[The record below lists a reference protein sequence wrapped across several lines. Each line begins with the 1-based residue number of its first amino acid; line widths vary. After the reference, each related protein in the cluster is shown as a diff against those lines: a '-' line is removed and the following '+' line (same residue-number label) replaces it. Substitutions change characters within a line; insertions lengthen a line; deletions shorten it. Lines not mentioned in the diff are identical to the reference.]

1 MKDKLVVWGT
11 NKDEKKVLL
20 GIELKEA
27 DNKFT
32 IYEFDAEAC
41 TEEFVSKITKD
52 WVEGKEVE
60 LPEHKTIIRELSSE
74 QILPEGYTCQ
84 QPDVLKRANTA
95 FHRTFEQAVQNLS
108 L

>member
-41 TEEFVSKITKD
+41 KKNLFQKSPRIGLKA
-52 WVEGKEVE
+52 
-60 LPEHKTIIRELSSE
+60 KT
-74 QILPEGYTCQ
+74 
-84 QPDVLKRANTA
+84 
-95 FHRTFEQAVQNLS
+95 
-108 L
+108 